1 MKVGNKS
8 VFIRFWLKN
17 MRSQEYNSII
27 GYYWSQETNFSVND
41 FSAFLIHEKMQKSR
55 FVNILPEI
63 YFYQRGQIFQNTVQT
78 HPVFILNSS
87 QGTLLVSNC
96 SGWWFNPCR
105 TGLWK
110 QPSLFCTS
118 PTFSSPVFPCRCS
131 SYGETSWV
139 KNCAYLTMKH
149 IVSYILFHK

>member
-63 YFYQRGQIFQNTVQT
+63 YFYQRGLIFQNTVQT

-87 QGTLLVSNC
+87 QVHC
-96 SGWWFNPCR
+96 
-105 TGLWK
+105 
-110 QPSLFCTS
+110 
-118 PTFSSPVFPCRCS
+118 
-131 SYGETSWV
+131 
-139 KNCAYLTMKH
+139 
-149 IVSYILFHK
+149 